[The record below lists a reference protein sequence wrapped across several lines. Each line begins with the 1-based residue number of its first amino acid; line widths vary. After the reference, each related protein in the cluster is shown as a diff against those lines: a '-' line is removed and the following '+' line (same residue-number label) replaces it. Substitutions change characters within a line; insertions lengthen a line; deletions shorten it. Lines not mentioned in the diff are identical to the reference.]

1 MSDTALTFLTLY
13 KVQQAGFLLPSPQ
26 QRVTRSP
33 RLASKIVAALLRGPD
48 RKIGPF
54 SSILKDFLLWGLE
67 VGGGVHVQRI
77 GRPVGSRA
85 KRAQLWLPER
95 GEVTLGLQ
103 DLWQW

>member
-1 MSDTALTFLTLY
+1 MI
-13 KVQQAGFLLPSPQ
+13 
-26 QRVTRSP
+26 RSP
-33 RLASKIVAALLRGPD
+33 WPASEIVAALLRCPD
-48 RKIGPF
+48 KKIGPF
-54 SSILKDFLLWGLE
+54 SSILSPDFLLWGLE
-67 VGGGVHVQRI
+67 AGRGVHVQRI